1 MKTVFL
7 TSSLGSGGA
16 ERVATTLC
24 NAWVA
29 RGDEVVLIPTFSGG
43 GRPFYP
49 LDARV
54 SLRYL
59 ADEVGGGCGGKRHL
73 RRLWALRRMILAA
86 QPDVVVAFLPNVNI
100 AALAA
105 TAFTGIPCVIGER
118 SDPVEQPIGHF
129 WTTAC
134 RLFYRCADAVTVQTE
149 SVAQRI
155 GTVYSG
161 LKRIRVLPNP
171 LPPEL
176 ASLQPRAPDSG
187 PANGRHVLLSV
198 GRLSAEKR
206 TDLIVAAFARVA
218 DHHPAW
224 DLHVVGDGPLRDAL
238 QQQIERCGL
247 PAGRVS
253 LLGRSHSPWQLM
265 READA
270 FVLASAYEGFPNA
283 LLEAVAI
290 GLPSI
295 STDCRSGPRE
305 ISDEGRVVRL
315 VPTDD
320 LAALAGALDKL
331 LGDPSLRR
339 RLSETGPG
347 SVRRRFSLP
356 TVLARWDELFA
367 AVTGSKRQQPP
378 VPPHMRDSEAD
389 Q

>member
-1 MKTVFL
+1 
-7 TSSLGSGGA
+7 
-16 ERVATTLC
+16 
-24 NAWVA
+24 
-29 RGDEVVLIPTFSGG
+29 
-43 GRPFYP
+43 
-49 LDARV
+49 
-54 SLRYL
+54 
-59 ADEVGGGCGGKRHL
+59 
-73 RRLWALRRMILAA
+73 
-86 QPDVVVAFLPNVNI
+86 
-100 AALAA
+100 
-105 TAFTGIPCVIGER
+105 
-118 SDPVEQPIGHF
+118 
-129 WTTAC
+129 
-134 RLFYRCADAVTVQTE
+134 
-149 SVAQRI
+149 
-155 GTVYSG
+155 
-161 LKRIRVLPNP
+161 
-171 LPPEL
+171 
-176 ASLQPRAPDSG
+176 
-187 PANGRHVLLSV
+187 
-198 GRLSAEKR
+198 
-206 TDLIVAAFARVA
+206 
-218 DHHPAW
+218 
-224 DLHVVGDGPLRDAL
+224 VVGDGPLRDAL